1 MVQILLVDDH
11 PSVMAGTKVLLE
23 QEGDMVVANAET
35 VEKALE
41 LVRQNHYDLMLL
53 DLHMPKM
60 NGIDLAKQIIAI
72 RPEAVILIYTGFE
85 FTNHFN
91 LMMEAGIS
99 GFVLKT
105 ASKEQL
111 VTAVRCALRGEAVLP
126 LSLVRQMRRVSAQE
140 TEKTSG
146 LETGVVTGK
155 EYDILKQ
162 IARGK
167 SNKAIAENLLVS
179 QRSLEYSLTSLFHKL
194 GVKSRIEAAMKA
206 KTMGLLSDSDF
217 SNPPV

>member
-1 MVQILLVDDH
+1 MVHILLVDDH

-41 LVRQNHYDLMLL
+41 LVRQDHYDLMLL

-155 EYDILKQ
+155 EYDILMQ